1 MLAGLGGKGMSTKK
15 CVAGVKKQRKG
26 VVGWLARAAEGNSRP
41 TSWNETEAH
50 QSFRHTV
57 AS

>member
-1 MLAGLGGKGMSTKK
+1 MSTKK

-26 VVGWLARAAEGNSRP
+26 VVVWLARAAEGNSRP